1 MRVLK
6 FIVDGNNITQDPA
19 CDFTGLLPGSE
30 EQIQAEFVFSSEWE
44 SRTKVAAFWSVM
56 DKEYEPQVINSDN
69 VCLIPKEA
77 LSKVAFKV
85 QVLGKRRNHDLVKTD
100 TVLVYQSGRKK

>member
-6 FIVDGNNITQDPA
+6 FIVEGETITLDPTSNL
-19 CDFTGLLPGSE
+19 TGLLPGSE

-56 DKEYEPQVINSDN
+56 DKEYEPQIINSDN

-77 LSKVAFKV
+77 LTKVAFKV
-85 QVLGKRRNHDLVKTD
+85 QVLGKRRNHKMVKTD
-100 TVLVYQSGRKK
+100 TVLIYQSGRKK